1 MITNFQRKVIQK
13 ILDKLKKKRK
23 FEFGLCGF
31 AYNMHKRKEISLRE
45 CNSFHI
51 AIYKN
56 RKEEHYYGIAKL
68 YFFEPGLKEPRVKF
82 LEELLSNIK

>member
-13 ILDKLKKKRK
+13 VFNKLKKKRK
-23 FEFGLCGF
+23 FELGLCRF

-45 CNSFHI
+45 YNSFNI

-56 RKEEHYYGIAKL
+56 RKDKHYYGL

-82 LEELLSNIK
+82 LEELLCQKTKI